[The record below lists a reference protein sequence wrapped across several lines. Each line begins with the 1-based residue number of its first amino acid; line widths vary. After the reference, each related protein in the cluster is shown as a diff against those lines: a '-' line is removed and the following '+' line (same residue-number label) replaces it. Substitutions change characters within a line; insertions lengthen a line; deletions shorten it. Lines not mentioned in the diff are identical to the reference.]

1 MSLPDATFRKEHIE
15 EISTQSTYE
24 CRFSFSFQIKPHLA
38 KIEGWQLI
46 IDCLFIQKSGQC
58 LLGCNLENLS
68 SDIIHRISE
77 QHFLTLNP

>member
-24 CRFSFSFQIKPHLA
+24 RRFSFSFQIKPHLA

-46 IDCLFIQKSGQC
+46 IDCLFTQKSGQY
-58 LLGCNLENLS
+58 LLRCNLE
-68 SDIIHRISE
+68 I
-77 QHFLTLNP
+77 FLKVILMLE